1 MSTKDFSSI
10 QENKVAD
17 YLGFCVVSGS
27 GARDCHPGDIIGKEW
42 LGECKTHISKVS
54 RISFKL
60 DVWKKICDEAIAKH
74 RYPVLIV
81 DEGSQELANTWVM
94 VKISSLSRDFS
105 KIEINSNIAQISKNT
120 ISFLNRDAKKVY
132 DRCVFCLNTSK
143 VVMSMIAYDEEVGF
157 MPLSV
162 FKEVVS

>member
-81 DEGSQELANTWVM
+81 DEGSQELANTWIM

-105 KIEINSNIAQISKNT
+105 KIEIN
-120 ISFLNRDAKKVY
+120 
-132 DRCVFCLNTSK
+132 FCS
-143 VVMSMIAYDEEVGF
+143 
-157 MPLSV
+157 
-162 FKEVVS
+162 

>member
-10 QENKVAD
+10 QENRVAN
-17 YLGFCVVSGS
+17 YLGFSVVSGS
-27 GARDCHPGDIIGKEW
+27 GARDCHPGDIIGKDW
-42 LGECKTHISKVS
+42 LGECKTHVSKVS

-60 DVWKKICDEAIAKH
+60 DVWKKICDEATAKH

-94 VKISSLSRDFS
+94 VKISSLPKDFW
-105 KIEINSNIAQISKNT
+105 KIEVNSRIVQISKNT
-120 ISFLNRDAKKVY
+120 ISFINRDAKKVY
-132 DRCVFCLNTSK
+132 DRCGFCLNASK
-143 VVMSMIAYDEEVGF
+143 VVMMMIAYDEDVGL

>member
-1 MSTKDFSSI
+1 MATKDYSSK
-10 QENKVAD
+10 QEKMVAD
-17 YLGFCVVSGS
+17 LLGWKVVAGS
-27 GARDCHPGDIIGKEW
+27 GAAACFPGDVISDEW

-105 KIEINSNIAQISKNT
+105 KIEINPSIAQISKNT
-120 ISFLNRDAKKVY
+120 ISFLNRDTKKVY
-132 DRCVFCLNTSK
+132 DRCVCCLNTSK

-162 FKEVVS
+162 FKEVII